1 MIEYKEQVI
10 PKFQTYN
17 LNMKKLLLII
27 YIVAVYTSCKKTDD
41 VTPSTPT
48 NIKNVRVEVN
58 FIGDYKDYELLFTNT
73 SMRKKSGESVQP
85 KITQPSNEVFILE
98 NSTYYYVNHILE
110 NQFVIESVSGDI
122 NHIGFDLTLRNR
134 DTDKVVANPATAN
147 VRIIYN
153 NNVVSSYTVIGN
165 KRGQDTV
172 KPLVVR
178 MGIN

>member
-1 MIEYKEQVI
+1 
-10 PKFQTYN
+10 
-17 LNMKKLLLII
+17 
-27 YIVAVYTSCKKTDD
+27 
-41 VTPSTPT
+41 
-48 NIKNVRVEVN
+48 
-58 FIGDYKDYELLFTNT
+58 
-73 SMRKKSGESVQP
+73 MRKKSGESVQP